1 MRSFIHA
8 ARIAAVLF
16 CALTGLAQAETVEI
30 RIDNFTFSPAEV
42 HVAPGTTIVWVNAD
56 DIPHAVAANDKSF
69 RSKVLD
75 TEEKYSRTVAG
86 PGTIDYFCSL
96 HPHMTGRIIV
106 DAGGSQGSGT
116 SGPAGH

>member
-1 MRSFIHA
+1 MRTLMSA
-8 ARIAAVLF
+8 ARVAAVLF
-16 CALTGLAQAETVEI
+16 CALAGFAHAEAVEI

-69 RSKVLD
+69 KSKVLD

-106 DAGGSQGSGT
+106 DGGGAG
-116 SGPAGH
+116 GPAGH

>member
-1 MRSFIHA
+1 MRTLMFA
-8 ARIAAVLF
+8 ARVAAVLF
-16 CALTGLAQAETVEI
+16 CALTGQAQAETVEI

-42 HVAPGTTIVWVNAD
+42 HVAPGTTIVWINAD

-86 PGTIDYFCSL
+86 LGTIDYFCSL

-106 DAGGSQGSGT
+106 DGNGSGGAGG
-116 SGPAGH
+116 H